1 MLIPHVFN
9 QGYAHLVVPMQSDL
23 CPGLQ
28 SHVDDINLRV
38 QTASLAAKGHIL
50 TPVVNLGTV
59 LCFLLHQRRSR
70 TPSPI
75 FGLWGLQQKLL
86 SVCASDEVI
95 QRRASSERPTF
106 SLAIHKF
113 QYLQVSHD
121 SSCHLQLLLGSA
133 LCLLSCHNAKA
144 TSGLVPHARYQQ

>member
-1 MLIPHVFN
+1 MLIPHVCN

-28 SHVDDINLRV
+28 SHVDSINLRV
-38 QTASLAAKGHIL
+38 QTASLAASPRAIY

-95 QRRASSERPTF
+95 QRRASSERPTL

-121 SSCHLQLLLGSA
+121 SSCHLQMA
-133 LCLLSCHNAKA
+133 L
-144 TSGLVPHARYQQ
+144 TRVGIVLVELP